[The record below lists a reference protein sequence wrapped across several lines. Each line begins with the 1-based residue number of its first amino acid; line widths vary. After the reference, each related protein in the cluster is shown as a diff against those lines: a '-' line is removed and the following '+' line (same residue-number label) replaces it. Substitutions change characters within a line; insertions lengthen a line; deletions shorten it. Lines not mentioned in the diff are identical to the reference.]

1 MTTFAEMFFDAA
13 TEGAPVSVDEQGLMW
28 KPVLR
33 TGVWNVGP
41 NGKPLRVVA
50 GRSTNP
56 QAVIGLQDIVDN
68 YEAGAIEHV
77 TVPVTHNDTVEENR
91 GFVKGLRIAASADGQ
106 THYLMAGHHITEPD
120 TAGKIKR
127 GTIANTSVGLEFDYT
142 RKEDGK
148 KFPIIL
154 RHVALTNRPW
164 INRLTPFGVEASE
177 AEEKGFEVCAMEF
190 SEDLTNAEANSLAW
204 DDRLSFADL
213 QVAISEK
220 LDLEVVNISTD
231 RVLLKDGDEM
241 FVAGYSVED
250 GNVVVA
256 DRETWSTHEVDPNPA
271 TESTSDSADNIETS
285 TTSED
290 DTVPKPVEEKTPVAP
305 ATEPTPVAEDA
316 VTPVQLSELTT
327 KLSEA
332 EAETARMRAQ
342 LDAQAKELR
351 ATKTEKTIERFR
363 SIGLSEANGCGAFLV
378 AVRDILLADEGK
390 GLLMLSEE
398 GSDTPTPTTATDIV
412 NRLVGTLPSDEETGQ
427 LKAQFS
433 EQAVAAP
440 AGVKPPAEDPED
452 PADNVQ
458 LSEEDLDELHKQMFP
473 AGTTV

>member
-1 MTTFAEMFFDAA
+1 MTTFAEMFFDAEA
-13 TEGAPVSVDEQGLMW
+13 QGAPVSVDEQGLMW

-41 NGKPLRVVA
+41 NGQPLRVVA

-68 YEAGAIEHV
+68 YEAGAVEHV

-91 GFVKGLRIAASADGQ
+91 GFVKGLKIAASADGQ
-106 THYLMAGHHITEPD
+106 THYLMAGHQITEPD

-127 GTIANTSVGLEFDYT
+127 GTIANTSVGLEFDYV

-177 AEEKGFEVCAMEF
+177 VEEKGFEVCAMEF
-190 SEDLTNAEANSLAW
+190 SEDLTKAEESRLSW

-213 QVAISEK
+213 QVKISEQ
-220 LDLEVVNISTD
+220 LDLEVMNISTD
-231 RVLLKDGDEM
+231 RVLLKDGDKM

-250 GNVVVA
+250 GNIAVA
-256 DRETWSTHEVDPNPA
+256 DRETWSTHEVDPNPPV
-271 TESTSDSADNIETS
+271 ESTSDSTDNIDVS

-290 DTVPKPVEEKTPVAP
+290 DIVPKPEEKTPPVAP
-305 ATEPTPVAEDA
+305 ATEPAAAADE
-316 VTPVQLSELTT
+316 TPVQLSELTT
-327 KLSEA
+327 QLEETKA
-332 EAETARMRAQ
+332 EAARMRAQ
-342 LDAQAKELR
+342 LDSQARELR
-351 ATKTEKTIERFR
+351 EAKTEKLIDRFR
-363 SIGLSEANGCGAFLV
+363 SIGLSEENGCGPFLV
-378 AVRDILLADEGK
+378 TVRSICLADEGK

-398 GSDTPTPTTATDIV
+398 GSDQPIPTTATDIV
-412 NRLVGTLPSDEETGQ
+412 TRLVDTLPSDEKTGQ

-433 EQAVAAP
+433 EQAVAASQTPKP
-440 AGVKPPAEDPED
+440 AVTAEAEGDEPGD
-452 PADNVQ
+452 VQ
-458 LSEEDLDELHKQMFP
+458 LSEEELDALHAEMFP